1 MNTYPFSVHGR
12 DIFDLS
18 MANDQVSHR
27 LLDTFGKKDREIL
40 DYLTPD

>member
-1 MNTYPFSVHGR
+1 
-12 DIFDLS
+12 

-40 DYLTPD
+40 DYLTPDRIMKPKLTYAPESTV